1 MRFVVTAETK
11 GIMQISGTD
20 KKLFGKTILVAED
33 VEMNQQL
40 IRHILESSGA
50 RVVIAKNGA
59 EALDQVKKQPFDCVL
74 MDVQM
79 PEMDGI
85 QATLNIRNLEDPLL
99 SSIPII
105 ALTANCQEED
115 LLKYEQAGMD
125 DYLAKPIVEGHLLDT
140 ILSNSRMLKTEN
152 METGKSAE
160 NKLYDLTMI
169 HSVSGGDMAFIKKMI
184 LLFIETVPQNVQEL
198 VDATGQK
205 NWEQVSKMAHKLKST
220 VDSMGI
226 RSIHDQIRSVEMNA
240 KNQEQLDLMPNMV
253 RNVESV
259 VSVCVQQLRSE
270 VH

>member
-1 MRFVVTAETK
+1 MGLRATVEKRMMLTPV
-11 GIMQISGTD
+11 TD
-20 KKLFGKTILVAED
+20 KKLYGKSILVAED

-59 EALDQVKKQPFDCVL
+59 EALEQVKNQIFDCVL

-85 QATLNIRNLEDPLL
+85 QATLNIRGLEDPVACV
-99 SSIPII
+99 IPII

-125 DYLAKPIVEGHLLDT
+125 DYLAKPIVEAHLLET
-140 ILSNSRMLKTEN
+140 ILSNSGGSN
-152 METGKSAE
+152 TGKDVSSSAE
-160 NKLYDLTMI
+160 NKLYDLNMI
-169 HSVSGGDMAFIKKMI
+169 HSVSGGDGAFIKKMI

-220 VDSMGI
+220 IDSMGI
-226 RSIHDQIRSVEMNA
+226 RNLHDQIRTVEWNA
-240 KNQEQLDLMPNMV
+240 KNREQLERMPDMV
-253 RNVESV
+253 RQVESV
-259 VSVCVQQLRSE
+259 VSVCIQQLRSE
-270 VH
+270 IN